1 MILLAWLAC
10 HVWAC
15 ALASSIESS
24 LQLLTADSKEA
35 VASLNQLRGVLSLTD
50 IRQLEL
56 IARIVTSAISKPAEI
71 L

>member
-10 HVWAC
+10 AWAC
-15 ALASSIESS
+15 ALASPIESS
-24 LQLLTADSKEA
+24 LHSLTADSKEA
-35 VASLNQLRGVLSLTD
+35 VASLNQLRGVLSLTGT
-50 IRQLEL
+50 RQLEL